1 MKVDVKKVDALKREL
16 RFEVPKDRVSK
27 TMEDIYG
34 EVAKVAKVKGFRQ
47 GKVPRNILVSTHGK
61 AVQEETIKKLI
72 PEVYHEGL
80 TKENIDPIDL
90 PEIGDVNLKDGMLT
104 FTATLDIRP
113 EVKVKNYK
121 GIKVQRKSSKVTEED
136 INKTLEV
143 FKKGQGTEGKEV
155 SIDDAF
161 ARGLGFP
168 NLEEFKGALTRQL
181 EMDKDRQSR
190 ADVEQQIV
198 DVLLKDAKFIV
209 PQSLLKKQMDYRI
222 HDARK
227 HYKSHGMP
235 DEEIQKKEGEL
246 REQLKDAVERDVRV
260 YMLFQEIA
268 KEENIAA
275 AQGENVMMK
284 VMEFLLKEADWQES
298 K

>member
-1 MKVDVKKVDALKREL
+1 MKKVDALKREL

-27 TMEDIYG
+27 TMEEIYG

>member
-27 TMEDIYG
+27 TMEEIYG
-34 EVAKVAKVKGFRQ
+34 EVSKVAKVKGFRQ

-80 TKENIDPIDL
+80 QKENIDPLDL

-104 FTATLDIRP
+104 FTATFDIRP

-143 FKKGQGTEGKEV
+143 FKKGQGPEGKEV
-155 SIDDAF
+155 TVDDAF

-181 EMDKDRQSR
+181 EMDKDRQNR

-209 PQSLLKKQMDYRI
+209 PQSLLNKQMEYRLR
-222 HDARK
+222 DAYK

-235 DEEIQKKEGEL
+235 DDEIKKKETEL
-246 REQLKDAVERDVRV
+246 REQLKDAVERDVKV
-260 YMLFQEIA
+260 YLVFQEIA
-268 KEENIAA
+268 KAENIAA
-275 AQGENVMMK
+275 AQGDNIMMK

>member
-27 TMEDIYG
+27 TMEEIYG

-143 FKKGQGTEGKEV
+143 FKKGQGTEGKEITV
-155 SIDDAF
+155 DDAF

-168 NLEEFKGALTRQL
+168 NLEEFKGALARQL

>member
-1 MKVDVKKVDALKREL
+1 MKKVDALKREL

-27 TMEDIYG
+27 TMEEIYG

-104 FTATLDIRP
+104 FTAILDIRP

-143 FKKGQGTEGKEV
+143 FKKGQGTEGKEITV
-155 SIDDAF
+155 DDAF

>member
-27 TMEDIYG
+27 TMEEIYG

-143 FKKGQGTEGKEV
+143 FKKGQGTEGKEITV
-155 SIDDAF
+155 DDAF

>member
-27 TMEDIYG
+27 TMEEIYG

-104 FTATLDIRP
+104 FTAILDIRP

>member
-27 TMEDIYG
+27 TMEEIYG
-34 EVAKVAKVKGFRQ
+34 EVGRVAKVKGFRQ

-72 PEVYHEGL
+72 PQVYHEGL
-80 TKENIDPIDL
+80 EKENIDPIDL
-90 PEIGDVNLKDGMLT
+90 PEIVDVNLKDGALT
-104 FTATLDIRP
+104 FTAKFDIRP
-113 EVKVKNYK
+113 EVKVKDYK
-121 GIKVQRKSSKVTEED
+121 GIKVQRKSSKVTDED
-136 INKTLEV
+136 VNKTLEIL
-143 FKKGQGTEGKEV
+143 KKGQGAEAKETV
-155 SIDDAF
+155 VDDAF

-190 ADVEQQIV
+190 MDVEQQIV
-198 DVLLKDAKFIV
+198 DALLKDTKFIV
-209 PQSLLKKQMDYRI
+209 PQSLLKKQMDHRI

-227 HYKSHGMP
+227 HYKSHGMS
-235 DEEIQKKEGEL
+235 DEEMQKKEPEL
-246 REQLKDAVERDVRV
+246 REQLKDAVERDVKV
-260 YMLFQEIA
+260 FLIFQEIA
-268 KEENIAA
+268 KAENIAVT
-275 AQGENVMMK
+275 QGENAMMK
-284 VMEFLLKEADWQES
+284 VMEFLLKEANWQEA

>member
-27 TMEDIYG
+27 TMEEIYG

>member
-27 TMEDIYG
+27 TMEEIYG

-104 FTATLDIRP
+104 FTAILDIRP

-143 FKKGQGTEGKEV
+143 FKKGQGTEGKEITV
-155 SIDDAF
+155 DDAF

>member
-1 MKVDVKKVDALKREL
+1 MKKVDALKREL
-16 RFEVPKDRVSK
+16 HFEVPKDRVSK
-27 TMEDIYG
+27 TMEEIYG

-143 FKKGQGTEGKEV
+143 FKKGQGTEGKEITV
-155 SIDDAF
+155 DDAF

-168 NLEEFKGALTRQL
+168 NLDEFKGALTRQL

>member
-16 RFEVPKDRVSK
+16 RFEIPKDRVSK
-27 TMEDIYG
+27 TMEEIYG
-34 EVAKVAKVKGFRQ
+34 EVSKVAKVKGFRQ
-47 GKVPRNILVSTHGK
+47 GKVPRNILVNTHGK

-80 TKENIDPIDL
+80 QKENIDPIDL
-90 PEIGDVNLKDGMLT
+90 PEISDVNLKDGALT
-104 FTATLDIRP
+104 FTAKFDIRP
-113 EVKVKNYK
+113 EIKVKDYK
-121 GIKVQRKSSKVTEED
+121 GIKVQRKSSKVTD
-136 INKTLEV
+136 DDVNKTLEIL
-143 FKKGQGTEGKEV
+143 KKGQGGEGKETV
-155 SIDDAF
+155 VDDAF

-190 ADVEQQIV
+190 LDVEQQIV
-198 DVLLKDAKFIV
+198 DALMKDAKFTV

-222 HDARK
+222 SDARK

-235 DEEIQKKEGEL
+235 ESEIQKKEVEL
-246 REQLKDAVERDVRV
+246 REQLKDAVERDVKV
-260 YMLFQEIA
+260 YLVFQEIA
-268 KEENIAA
+268 KAENITT
-275 AQGENVMMK
+275 AQGENIMMK
-284 VMEFLLKEADWQES
+284 VMEFLLKEASWQEA